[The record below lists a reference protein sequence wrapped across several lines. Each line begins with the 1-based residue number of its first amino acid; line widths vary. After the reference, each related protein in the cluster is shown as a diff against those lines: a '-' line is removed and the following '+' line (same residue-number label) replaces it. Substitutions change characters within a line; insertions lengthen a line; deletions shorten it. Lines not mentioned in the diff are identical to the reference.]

1 MNLPEINDRLKDII
15 DFCSNGNVSDFSKKL
30 KGISQQKLNRLFNL
44 DSRTKKYP
52 TISQDIITE
61 VLSEI
66 PEINPTWFLLGKGEM
81 LNNINLPES
90 SEIKF
95 ENISDDELSL
105 YIINNKERLL
115 KNKAL
120 SVFIEKRATEIAIKM
135 LKSDID

>member
-81 LNNINLPES
+81 LNNVNLPES

-115 KNKAL
+115 KNEAL
-120 SVFIEKRATEIAIKM
+120 SIFIEKRATEIAIKM